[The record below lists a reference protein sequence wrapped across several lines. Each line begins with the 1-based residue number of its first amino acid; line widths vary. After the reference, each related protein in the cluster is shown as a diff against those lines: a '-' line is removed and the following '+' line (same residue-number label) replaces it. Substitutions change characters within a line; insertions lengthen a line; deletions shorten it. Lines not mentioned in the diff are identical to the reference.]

1 VGALDWDH
9 NAHHWPLLLGLLPAG
24 CERVLDVGCGAGG
37 LAVELA
43 RRVPGVDAVDRSP
56 EMVARARAVVPPNVR
71 VHEADVLTWE
81 PPHAYDAV
89 VSVAALHH
97 LPLEPA
103 LERLG
108 SWLRPGGVLAAVAL
122 PKVDLPREAGVELV
136 SAVGHRVIG
145 LGRRQREQRWT
156 ATDGMPVHDGEL
168 TVREVRQR
176 AAAVLP
182 GVEVR
187 RLRYWRYLLVWGE
200 PGR

>member
-1 VGALDWDH
+1 
-9 NAHHWPLLLGLLPAG
+9 
-24 CERVLDVGCGAGG
+24 
-37 LAVELA
+37 
-43 RRVPGVDAVDRSP
+43 
-56 EMVARARAVVPPNVR
+56 
-71 VHEADVLTWE
+71 
-81 PPHAYDAV
+81 
-89 VSVAALHH
+89 
-97 LPLEPA
+97 
-103 LERLG
+103 
-108 SWLRPGGVLAAVAL
+108 VLAAVAL

-145 LGRRQREQRWT
+145 LGRRLRGQRWT

>member
-9 NAHHWPLLLGLLPAG
+9 NAHHWPLLLGLLPPG

-37 LAVELA
+37 LAAELA
-43 RRVPGVDAVDRSP
+43 RRVPHVDAVDWSA
-56 EMVARARAVVPPNVR
+56 EMVARARAVVPPNVHL
-71 VHEADVLTWE
+71 HEADVLSWQ
-81 PPHAYDAV
+81 PPHHYDAV

-103 LERLG
+103 LERLA
-108 SWLRPGGVLAAVAL
+108 SFLRPGGVLAAVAL
-122 PKVDLPREAGVELV
+122 PKVDVTRELGVELV
-136 SAVGHRVIG
+136 SAVGHRVVDA
-145 LGRRQREQRWT
+145 GRRLRGERWT

-168 TVREVRQR
+168 PVREVRRR
-176 AAAVLP
+176 ATAVLP

-187 RLRYWRYLLVWGE
+187 RLRYWRYLLLWRE